1 MADAVL
7 GGLDPGGWVADRAAQ
22 AAGSLVAPTL
32 SGVTSALWRWLAQG
46 CADLGRE
53 VIASLSG
60 AGAIEFSSGWWSGPR
75 THAVL
80 GVIASLAAAL
90 MVAFLL
96 LAVIQGLIAGDPG
109 GMLRHA
115 IGQVPLSVLG
125 MVAVVGV
132 TDLLVRITDS
142 AAAGVLAGAPDDL
155 RLLVDK
161 YGTVATVTTGGA
173 AAALMLVVFLIGA
186 LLVWME
192 LVVRAALVHL
202 LVALAPLAL
211 AARVW
216 PATRGVFRR
225 LAELG
230 IALIVS
236 KFVIAVALALGAAA
250 LTGGGATTQA
260 DGGLSLP
267 GLAAGATL
275 MGLAAFTPIVVL
287 RLLPVLEA
295 TVAAHGISRSPIRG
309 AQTALVASAYPA
321 RLARLAGGAAI
332 GAGAAAGAA
341 IGLGTRSARS
351 ASSGPAGTSSSPG
364 ATRPAA
370 GTGPGR
376 VGGQRPSPVSPGE
389 RRPHP
394 RPPRRPDGSGGAA

>member
-7 GGLDPGGWVADRAAQ
+7 GGLDPGGWVADQAAHAAQ
-22 AAGSLVAPTL
+22 SLVTPAL
-32 SGVTSALWRWLAQG
+32 SGVTTALWRWLAQG

-60 AGAIEFSSGWWSGPR
+60 AGAIEFRTGWWAGPR

-80 GVIASLAAAL
+80 GVIAALAAAL
-90 MVAFLL
+90 LVAFLL
-96 LAVIQGLIAGDPG
+96 LAVIQGLLAGDPG
-109 GMLRHA
+109 GMVRIA
-115 IGQVPLSVLG
+115 VGQVPASVLG

-155 RLLVDK
+155 RLLVDR
-161 YGTVATVTTGGA
+161 YGTAATATSGGA
-173 AAALMLVVFLIGA
+173 AAVLLLVVFLVGA
-186 LLVWME
+186 LLVWLE
-192 LVVRAALVHL
+192 LVVRAALIHL
-202 LVALAPLAL
+202 LVALAPLTL

-225 LAELG
+225 LVEIG

-250 LTGGGATTQA
+250 LTGGGAASQGEA
-260 DGGLSLP
+260 GVSLSSL
-267 GLAAGATL
+267 LAGATL
-275 MGLAAFTPIVVL
+275 MGLAAFTPFVVL
-287 RLLPVLEA
+287 RMLPVLEA
-295 TVAAHGISRSPIRG
+295 SVAAHGISRSPFRG
-309 AQTALVASAYPA
+309 AQAAMMASAYPA

-341 IGLGTRSARS
+341 VGLGTRSAR
-351 ASSGPAGTSSSPG
+351 AAGP
-364 ATRPAA
+364 RPAPEGGQTA
-370 GTGPGR
+370 ARPTPGTGPGR
-376 VGGQRPSPVSPGE
+376 SAGPRRPSPPQIE
-389 RRPHP
+389 RRP
-394 RPPRRPDGSGGAA
+394 RNGSPRRSDSSGGSA